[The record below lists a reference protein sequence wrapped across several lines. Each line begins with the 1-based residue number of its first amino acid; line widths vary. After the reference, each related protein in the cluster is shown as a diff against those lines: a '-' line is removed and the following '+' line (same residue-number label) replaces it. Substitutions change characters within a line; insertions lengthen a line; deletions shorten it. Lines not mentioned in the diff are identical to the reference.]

1 MNNIILLLVLFLFQI
16 SLGQQAQKDTITT
29 TKTTKFK
36 YEALV
41 IPTALIGYGV
51 LGLNSDRLQG
61 WDKTINTQFSKQG
74 KHKGMV
80 DEYLQYTPA
89 LSVYALNAI
98 GIEGKHRFKE
108 RTVILGTAA
117 IIAGVPVSVLKNQRI
132 VIRPNGKNAF
142 SFPSG
147 HTALAFL
154 GAEFLHQEYK
164 DVSVWYSISGYA
176 VATATGIFRIYNN
189 NHWFSDVVAGAGIGI
204 FATKIA
210 YWVYPLIEKTFFSE
224 AEGNAGMVLPYYNGQ
239 EIGLTVSVIW

>member
-1 MNNIILLLVLFLFQI
+1 MKQNIFLLLLFFANVV
-16 SLGQQAQKDTITT
+16 LGQQMQKDSIVK
-29 TKTTKFK
+29 KTSTYK
-36 YEALV
+36 YESLLM
-41 IPTALIGYGV
+41 PTALIGYGV
-51 LGLNSDRLQG
+51 VSLNSQTLQ
-61 WDKTINTQFSKQG
+61 DLDQSINTQFSKQG

-224 AEGNAGMVLPYYNGQ
+224 SEGTAGMVLPYYNGQ